1 MAATAVLHTEL
12 VEADVSS
19 SIPSE
24 RAHADAFIALATIVG
39 PATGLRLA
47 GENVCG
53 VTSDWTN
60 VLDAIDRAGATV
72 INHQAQLKR
81 QADLFQSKIDDLHE
95 ELGVLRAKLAMSEDL
110 LVQLQEQSDACIA
123 HAHAQSEQQ
132 LQMLQ
137 SQMADRVRAA
147 EDRSRAAQDRAQ
159 TAEAWLQRIEVAAQS
174 LIPFQ
179 IVHSM

>member
-1 MAATAVLHTEL
+1 MAATAVLLTEL
-12 VEADVSS
+12 AGADVSS
-19 SIPSE
+19 SISSE
-24 RAHADAFIALATIVG
+24 RAHADACIALATIVG

-72 INHQAQLKR
+72 INHQAQLKS
-81 QADLFQSKIDDLHE
+81 QAGVFQSKIDALHK
-95 ELGVLRAKLAMSEDL
+95 ELGMLRAKLAISEDL
-110 LVQLQEQSDACIA
+110 LIKLQEQGDACIA

-147 EDRSRAAQDRAQ
+147 EDRARAAQDRAQ

-174 LIPFQ
+174 LIPLHL
-179 IVHSM
+179 VHSM